1 MRFLIITDLE
11 GVAGIDSF
19 SQTRTQDL
27 SVKAPG
33 MKQLAREASAC
44 ARGIMNVLPNAMV
57 DIWDGHGG
65 GAIDQSELT
74 CGTYIGHHNQP
85 YWDMSS
91 YDGLLFVG
99 QHAMVGS
106 INAPLCHTYS
116 SLNVAYYRLNG
127 VYMGEF
133 SCLALIAGLQGVPA
147 IFLSGDDK
155 ACLEACM
162 FVPNIETVAV
172 KKGLGVETAIH
183 MNNNE
188 ACVAIAAGAARAVR
202 RIAKIAPFNCI
213 KPPFVFEVRN
223 NNPVDKGAL
232 TKRGYT
238 IIDERT
244 YQIKT
249 DDIRQLPF

>member
-19 SQTRTQDL
+19 TQTRTQDL

-44 ARGIMNVLPNAMV
+44 ARGIINALPDAIV

-74 CGTYIGHHNQP
+74 CGNYLGYNTKP
-85 YWDMSS
+85 YMNMSG
-91 YDGLLFVG
+91 YNGLLFVG
-99 QHAMVGS
+99 QHAMVGT

-116 SLNVAYYRLNG
+116 SLRVVYYRLNG

-133 SCLALIAGLQGVPA
+133 SCRALIAGLQGIPT
-147 IFLSGDDK
+147 IFLAGDDK
-155 ACLEACM
+155 ACLEAQM

-172 KKGLGVETAIH
+172 KKGLGVEAAVH
-183 MNNNE
+183 MNSDE
-188 ACVAIAAGAARAVR
+188 ACTAIAAGAARAVR
-202 RIAKIAPFNCI
+202 KMGEIAPFDSI
-213 KPPFVFEVRN
+213 KPPFTLEARN
-223 NNPVDKGAL
+223 NNPLNKDGM
-232 TKRGYT
+232 TKPGCT
-238 IIDERT
+238 IIDDRT
-244 YQIKT
+244 FQLYT
-249 DDIRQLPF
+249 DDIRQLPL